1 MDNLLTGSLLEWLGD
16 HRQWLGLAIFLI
28 ALLESLAIAGLVIPG
43 VVLLLAVTA
52 MAGGGG
58 MSFAAALA
66 WAFCG
71 AVLGDLLSF
80 ALGRTLHQDIRR
92 IGLFRRHPQWI
103 ARGEAFFRRYGLLG
117 IFIGRF
123 VGPIRPIIPMV
134 AGMLDMPTLRFVAIN
149 LLSALAWAPVYV
161 TPGFVA
167 GRAIKWPVPEF
178 FWQQA
183 LTLLGLLAA
192 LLLAVVVILRAQKRW
207 SNLLAGAAC
216 LGGLAGI
223 TLTTG
228 HLAVVQQ
235 GVSYWV
241 SRADGHGLIYQV
253 LTPLVSGFFPLL
265 LFGLLA
271 ATLAASRAW
280 LALIFTLLAL
290 ILAALMVIAS
300 GASGPA
306 SIMAF
311 SLILIAITAL
321 LKNRPH
327 TFWTRA
333 VFMSGVAPAGIVLGA
348 LNLVALNASILA
360 LVSAFLLAGS
370 ALLLALWMVER
381 AQPILDPPAPAS
393 RLLLWLPLIAALGLL
408 SGLHYLQPFIDLAQ
422 AGPGVI
428 QVE

>member
-16 HRQWLGLAIFLI
+16 HRQWLGLTIFLI

-58 MSFAAALA
+58 MSFGAALT

-71 AVLGDLLSF
+71 AVIGDLLSF
-80 ALGRTLHQDIRR
+80 ALGRVLHQDIRR

-103 ARGEAFFRRYGLLG
+103 LRGEVFFQRYGLFG

-167 GRAIKWPVPEF
+167 GRAVKWPVPEF

-192 LLLAVVVILRAQKRW
+192 LLLCVVLILQAQKRW
-207 SNLLAGAAC
+207 SNLFAGMLC
-216 LGGLAGI
+216 FGGLAALTAGSER
-223 TLTTG
+223 LTT
-228 HLAVVQQ
+228 LEQSVAFWLSQANT
-235 GVSYWV
+235 STPTFE
-241 SRADGHGLIYQV
+241 V
-253 LTPLVSGFFPLL
+253 LTPLASVLYP
-265 LFGLLA
+265 
-271 ATLAASRAW
+271 ATLLCLVVIILALSRAW
-280 LALIFTLLAL
+280 QALIFTLMATGLCAL
-290 ILAALMVIAS
+290 LTTVTHAVQHANVL
-300 GASGPA
+300 
-306 SIMAF
+306 AF
-311 SLILIAITAL
+311 SLLLIAVTAL

-327 TFWTRA
+327 AFWTRA
-333 VFMSGVAPAGIVLGA
+333 AFMSGVAPAGFILGA
-348 LNLVALNASILA
+348 INLVYLDASILS
-360 LVSAFLLAGS
+360 LVDAFLLAGA
-370 ALLLALWMVER
+370 ALLLALWLVER
-381 AQPILDPPAPAS
+381 AEPILDPPAPAA
-393 RLLLWLPLIAALGLL
+393 RLLLWLPLIAAVGVA
-408 SGLHYLQPFIDLAQ
+408 SGLHYF
-422 AGPGVI
+422 
-428 QVE
+428 